1 VDTASLSSESSERI
15 DYLQYSGIFFWWK
28 TGVAYGD
35 SLHEF
40 ETAEACFCKA
50 EEYVGPSKESRHT
63 SPTMHARH
71 QKRWLYDDNGS
82 VEASAGGGARTTPAR
97 RGRLSAS
104 GGSCCSACG
113 WTR

>member
-1 VDTASLSSESSERI
+1 MDTASLSSESSERI

-50 EEYVGPSKESRHT
+50 EEYVGPYSRAGSAYARVATLVPRCTHAIKNVGC
-63 SPTMHARH
+63 TMTMV
-71 QKRWLYDDNGS
+71 RWRRAQG
-82 VEASAGGGARTTPAR
+82 VVRVRRPQGAA
-97 RGRLSAS
+97 A
-104 GGSCCSACG
+104 
-113 WTR
+113 